1 MKTIVRSR
9 MMTLLAVILAVMS
22 FMTIFF
28 GFNAVKANPEEVS
41 ITEATVNIVNGAE
54 IKTKGNSGIRF
65 TASVSAKDF
74 SGLKAKYG
82 AVEYGIIIAPTDFV
96 ISEETFKIG
105 GWQYAENDNVTEYVE
120 GSNVSGKLYQRATV
134 VPVLN
139 NGEYVFKGAFVNI
152 ATENYD
158 RDFSVRAYVK
168 VEGADPVYSDVVTRS
183 VFTVA
188 NGVLAN
194 GSMSDDADGL
204 KYVKDVDKAVY
215 DKYTT
220 RSVTYENLTEGKEK
234 TDKPVAGDTISF
246 VTTLSDGTKT
256 LTAKPIISN
265 YGDYMTEN
273 VDADGNFDGTYT
285 VNKSEDF
292 GVLATMCSSY
302 PSYTTNGADNPTIL
316 VDCEQTT
323 LEVEDI
329 TLENSAAG
337 QKWEGFFT
345 TNGNGSI
352 KVISQAI
359 ENDDVSAAALS
370 TCPTGEDVYV
380 INNPAWAKDK
390 IIIGAN
396 MQDKLLNKYISFKYY
411 NYGYTNGSYHWSLN
425 QTVTYSG
432 SVTEL
437 SNNGYTGRSIRN
449 IYDQYGNNIGSTLHY
464 GSGKTAYNY
473 YSGTWCTAEISMLQW
488 STQISGIDVHTNQQG
503 ASVYQNLF
511 ISDVKVSNVPLS
523 ETYSDLEIRV
533 EDKNGDTIKY
543 GDELTFSA
551 YAMPLGGSEKVK
563 VNAIITTTDGA
574 MDGNIYQGI
583 GNFTVTA
590 EALGT
595 TVSKEVVAE
604 LKPVK
609 KSLTGS
615 DLSVWNPSGT
625 TNVTYSVVTTD
636 IPTGAPSGA
645 EVLKVHFAQFEQS
658 REEMSKS
665 DNYNTGYLK
674 INKSALYVGCYLTFK
689 YYVDPTNST
698 ALGIYD
704 GLHIFAMNGT
714 KTSTGPWHGTNST
727 VVHYDNE
734 GKLVDYSSNSY
745 NNYKGQWLNVQI
757 YYPETLPNCDIA
769 IWVCRN
775 ANNDSAPDLYIADL
789 AVQNYASYVPAE

>member
-9 MMTLLAVILAVMS
+9 LMTLFAVILAVMS

-194 GSMSDDADGL
+194 GSMADDADGL

-220 RSVTYENLTEGKEK
+220 CSVTYENLTEGKEK

-256 LTAKPIISN
+256 LTAKPIISK

-292 GVLATMCSSY
+292 GVMATMCSSY
-302 PSYTTNGADNPTIL
+302 SSFTVNGLGDDNPTIL
-316 VDCEQTT
+316 VDCKQTT

-329 TLENSAAG
+329 TLENSAVG

-345 TNGNGSI
+345 KKNNGTIS
-352 KVISQAI
+352 VISQAI
-359 ENDDVSAAALS
+359 EDDDISAAALA

-380 INNPAWAKDK
+380 IDNPSWVDDK
-390 IIIGAN
+390 ITLGVD
-396 MQDKLLNKYISFKYY
+396 MKEKLLNKYVSFKYY
-411 NYGYTNGSYHWSLN
+411 NYGYSYQNTSWSINEVPSWKGSVNNLTSNGSVGRFVMN
-425 QTVTYSG
+425 TY
-432 SVTEL
+432 E
-437 SNNGYTGRSIRN
+437 
-449 IYDQYGNNIGSTLHY
+449 QEGNNVGDLSDY
-464 GSGKTAYNY
+464 WPYYNAYK
-473 YSGTWCTAEISMLQW
+473 GTWCTVEMSIITWFNDMG
-488 STQISGIDVHTNQQG
+488 SGISVHTDKQG
-503 ASVYQNLF
+503 ATTVYPKLF
-511 ISDVKVSNVPLS
+511 VSDFKVSNVPLS
-523 ETYSDLEIRV
+523 EMYSDLEVRV
-533 EDKNGDTIKY
+533 EDTNGGEIVEN
-543 GDELTFSA
+543 DELVLNA

-563 VNAIITTTDGA
+563 VNAAITTTEGA
-574 MDGNIYQGI
+574 MEEGIYKGNGD
-583 GNFTVTA
+583 FTVTA
-590 EALGT
+590 KAYGMT
-595 TVSKEVVAE
+595 ATKDVVA
-604 LKPVK
+604 VK
-609 KSLTGS
+609 TQRKVAVATNY
-615 DLSVWNPSGT
+615 LSVYPTNNE
-625 TNVTYSVVTTD
+625 NVTFEKVTSGA
-636 IPTGAPSGA
+636 PEGAPSGA
-645 EVLKVHFAQFEQS
+645 EVIKVHYVLNEKTYAEDSQEVTNDD
-658 REEMSKS
+658 R
-665 DNYNTGYLK
+665 G
-674 INKSALYVGCYLTFK
+674 ALQISNDAIYAGCYLTFK
-689 YYVDPTNST
+689 HYVDSAKSSKLMMFNYTFIFNKTGIVNGPTNCVITQFDDS
-698 ALGIYD
+698 GNIV
-704 GLHIFAMNGT
+704 
-714 KTSTGPWHGTNST
+714 NS
-727 VVHYDNE
+727 DN
-734 GKLVDYSSNSY
+734 LSS
-745 NNYKGQWLNVQI
+745 YKGKWVNIQV
-757 YYPETLPNCDIA
+757 YFPEIPAEPIT
-769 IWVCRN
+769 IWQFKN
-775 ANNDSAPDLYIADL
+775 AYNSPAADLYIADI